1 MIVCYQEMRYTDNFA
16 AVVDA
21 LKEAVADVHQAIE
34 TIEKGKVT
42 SQEAYR
48 LVREEDR
55 KMLS

>member
-1 MIVCYQEMRYTDNFA
+1 MRYTDNFA